1 MSAIFLYEDGQGEI
15 YDQSGNDAMDLELE
29 EDVNSFH
36 LETLINVRRYCE
48 SQGQEEESLMKDLV
62 TRMENEKR
70 LKEDK
75 DWNILEKQT
84 NKVNRKTSQLQE
96 EHKVH
101 LISFYDEHPQS
112 R

>member
-62 TRMENEKR
+62 TRMENVANLAEKINNT
-70 LKEDK
+70 LHIITTVMSKNFFSCIITE
-75 DWNILEKQT
+75 
-84 NKVNRKTSQLQE
+84 
-96 EHKVH
+96 
-101 LISFYDEHPQS
+101 
-112 R
+112 